1 VKNSLNPS
9 LVNVEHRMS
18 KRVAKM
24 RHNPLGVDIAADRQP
39 FDGNKGVRRKE
50 RDVRRAAALAR
61 EV

>member
-1 VKNSLNPS
+1 
-9 LVNVEHRMS
+9 MS